1 MLLVIIMKLVS
12 ILLKGFD
19 IRQVGANKT
28 NIYTFSAME
37 TDLNGARIPV
47 ELQTFN
53 EEAKNKI
60 AQHLNSQEELLIPF
74 TEIKDFRG
82 VNQYS
87 INNIITHP
95 DFIILSQI

>member
-12 ILLKGFD
+12 VLLKNFD
-19 IRQVGANKT
+19 VKQVGEKKT
-28 NIYTFSAME
+28 NKYVFHAME

-53 EEAKNKI
+53 DDIKNKLM
-60 AQHLNSQEELLIPF
+60 QHCNAQEELFIPF
-74 TEIKDFRG
+74 SNSNLYAGK
-82 VNQYS
+82 NQYNIDS
-87 INNIITHP
+87 IITHP